1 MKKIISLFLC
11 TLCLI
16 ACQDDFDELI
26 DTQQRHITFTF
37 NTEELFANVLGN
49 AGSDYILSFT
59 KDLSTDYRLRISLYC
74 YNSSDSLICGQ
85 TILSKSLTG
94 QSVKV
99 RHLQLHNTYS
109 FVFVADIVKYDPYV
123 SYYETWYQLSTEY
136 FPFSYIYADGRDDN
150 AEWNSMAYA
159 ELTATPENQNVD
171 VKLTSITYN
180 GFRVFNHIDDI
191 DRISGYVMYTSSF
204 YLKTKSWQKR
214 NSIFYSFDERN
225 PQGSCV
231 IKPVS
236 LCYADS
242 IITVK
247 LRTYGLSGA
256 DSTII
261 DIPNYNRRPFVAT
274 FNCATLSLD
283 NCKFY

>member
-1 MKKIISLFLC
+1 MC
-11 TLCLI
+11 TLCFV
-16 ACQDDFDELI
+16 ACQDDFDELN

-37 NTEELFANVLGN
+37 NTEELFANVLEN
-49 AGSDYILSFT
+49 AGSDILSFT
-59 KDLSTDYRLRISLYC
+59 DIAADYRLRISLYC
-74 YNSSDSLICGQ
+74 YNSLDSLICKQ
-85 TILSKSLTG
+85 TTLSKSLTG

-99 RHLQLHNTYS
+99 RHLQLNNTYS
-109 FVFVADIVKYDPYV
+109 FVFVADIVKYDPFV

-136 FPFSYIYADGRDDN
+136 FPHFYIYADEREDN
-150 AEWNSMAYA
+150 PEWNSMSCA
-159 ELTATPENQNVD
+159 ELTATPKNQNVE

-180 GFRVFNHIDDI
+180 GFCVFNQLDDI
-191 DRISGYVMYTSSF
+191 DRVSGYVMYTSFF

-225 PQGSCV
+225 PQGSSI

-247 LRTYGLSGA
+247 LRTYGLSGT

-283 NCKFY
+283 DCKFY

>member
-1 MKKIISLFLC
+1 MKKIVSLFLC
-11 TLCLI
+11 ILCLV
-16 ACQDDFDELI
+16 ACQDDFDELN
-26 DTQQRHITFTF
+26 DTQQRYITFTL
-37 NTEELFANVLGN
+37 NAEGLFANVLGN
-49 AGSDYILSFT
+49 TGNNYLLAST
-59 KDLSTDYRLRISLYC
+59 KDLSADYRLRISLYC
-74 YNSSDSLICGQ
+74 YDPSDSLICRQ
-85 TILSKSLTG
+85 TILSTTLTG
-94 QSVKV
+94 QSIKVK
-99 RHLQLHNTYS
+99 HLQLNSTYS

-123 SYYETWYQLSTEY
+123 SYYETWYQLSTGY
-136 FPFSYIYADGRDDN
+136 LPHSYIYADERDDN
-150 AEWNSMAYA
+150 AEWNSMACA
-159 ELTATPENQNVD
+159 ELAATPENQNVD

-180 GFRVFNHIDDI
+180 GFCVFNQLDEI
-191 DRISGYVMYTSSF
+191 DRLSGYVMYTSFF

-225 PQGSCV
+225 PQSASV

-274 FNCATLSLD
+274 FNCATLNLD
-283 NCKFY
+283 DCKFY